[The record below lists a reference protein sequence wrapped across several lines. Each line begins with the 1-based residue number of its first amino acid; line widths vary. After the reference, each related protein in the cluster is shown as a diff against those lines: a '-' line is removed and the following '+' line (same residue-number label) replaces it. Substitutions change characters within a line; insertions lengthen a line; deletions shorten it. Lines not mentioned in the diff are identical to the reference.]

1 MQKFKAFL
9 LAGLLAALPFIGFAM
24 PAQAAV
30 DIGRG
35 LGDVGDEAGLSDA
48 ELPEVIGT
56 LINVFL
62 SILGIIFLVLV
73 LYAGFLWM
81 TAAGSPDKVTKAK
94 TLLAQAII
102 GMILILASFAI
113 SNFVVDAIGSANL

>member
-9 LAGLLAALPFIGFAM
+9 LAGLLAGLPFIGFAM
-24 PAQAAV
+24 PAQAV
-30 DIGRG
+30 DIGSG

-113 SNFVVDAIGSANL
+113 SNFVVDAIGDANL